1 MIDLSHLTEEEQ
13 SMIMT
18 VLKRDEELK
27 KAEEERIKQLQKTS
41 APVDSR
47 LKYLTGEWFYEA
59 KSLRHRDKIHGSEVI
74 LASMKQRK
82 AGSLDGSLSRPRAV
96 SSKVSDIT
104 PPPKPA
110 RLLEAPTQPRK
121 NSESL
126 SISNAEKERLNSVVQ
141 SPGRPRH
148 NPFNRASLI
157 LEVEKTE
164 KLLSNGN
171 QEAEKASEAE
181 PLSPL
186 KIHMTA
192 DSTSHNSADSATSEG
207 SSLGFRPVPKKRTF
221 LSRHSQSSLTG
232 SDVSVPGQ
240 QGHPAGSKVITPA
253 PQGSLQYGS
262 SCGSNQSSQG
272 ALDVQS
278 QKMYPTPISELQ
290 NNATPVSPSSEQL
303 NTLRVLSHKPLKDL
317 TLVYTNTE
325 LESEKEAHERERT
338 AEEPSD
344 NSLVRPLVRTPSPLT
359 ETESSKVP
367 LKLLIERKPL
377 RLLDLRPATHSDN
390 DRHTDKSY
398 TGRQKSEGSDGLIQR
413 EFVSVGPPQGRE
425 RSDGPFSK
433 PLSIPLSPSSELTA
447 PTHHQPSQHA
457 AFQLIEMQD
466 KEMIRTHSV
475 GTAIRQEDL
484 SLPPSTV
491 DQWKHHELHNS
502 GDKPDK
508 YVNKKPVGHKP
519 ASKSAP
525 RSPQPTGEEGNSIA
539 KVLEWFSRSTDSNN
553 WLETESN
560 QPDMEEDV
568 IGSVKTDT
576 DDRPTFESRSQ
587 QTERK
592 APDVK
597 RKLLHVDPSL
607 DMQSIGEG
615 VSVCLT
621 PEVKDGSR
629 SESSMDQPP
638 DQSPLNTERSYQP
651 KIRMSE
657 AERLRAACRKEFKQ
671 VMLDREEDV
680 IDRQEDVKKV
690 SVPLAKSAGAQV
702 TTQEV
707 KQKEEIQDENQ
718 PPKISHLKSFWEK
731 GNTGPKI
738 LISRSITDKGQKP
751 MEKEKERE
759 LAEKSHRTVTGS
771 ESYGVEG
778 SSRKNLRDGKENE
791 RLNLDT
797 QQSAASVQ
805 PSVSPYK
812 QEVYRPKNSVVISP
826 SIEIR
831 TLPTWD
837 DSYTP
842 GAQSEEDNLTLTE
855 EDLRRSPMT
864 VDRRSSQAEILYLS
878 RLHPQPDTL
887 SQSRLS
893 PERQRFSPST
903 LSPQP
908 ELLLQPTVNPQHV
921 KLSPAIPKPQPEM
934 PSRVMSKSSPNLL
947 PELLFQPTT
956 SPDSEKFDQSR
967 HKVGKESEQFAPKTQ
982 QSNVNV
988 QSSVFTKKQDHTIKD
1003 KGNSAHT
1010 LKQVPPRQ
1018 DSKADNLKQLK
1029 SFWEQEKN
1037 RPIFY
1042 TGKSKEAGD
1051 ASVTQ
1056 TPSLALGRLNKRFTK
1071 SEFDL
1076 RSICN
1081 ESDVDHEGDSNL
1093 SSDRKIQNFTVFTMD
1108 QRLEKSSPGLGANR
1122 SQFKNLCNFWGE
1134 ATLNSSG
1141 PISSDKPKSPKNKEP
1156 MDAQNSTLELKQC
1169 VDPDFYSKS
1178 AYSQSQ
1184 KVSARPPLDESRLKK
1199 TSSPSSPSSPSPPP
1213 SLVRGNKDRE
1223 HQSRSK
1229 LIGAG
1234 SGAMIDTKE
1243 HQSKSRSVGV
1253 GSGAMIDTKA
1263 NFSPQITIESE
1274 QQRAPGVPQ
1283 VTTGSEQ
1290 DFTKEEKALKPQ
1302 STSGKES
1309 RSHKARKDSSGN
1321 SSGSG
1326 RASALRRATSM
1337 FTLYMNE
1344 EQDHTSLLYP
1354 KKTLDISPVQPKRT
1368 QGRRQSADKNT
1379 PPGPRRSSKSSDES
1393 ESLNPRARAF
1403 VPRDYRHYLGFT
1415 EKTSVHTALA
1425 PAAKEQR
1432 EAEGPPGAELDLSG
1446 GLVRSSTLVGSEER
1460 YIRRSS
1466 KITQRPMAL
1475 WSNQGSNDTGRE
1487 SSFSASER
1495 ASSSTSETWS
1505 NSRTSSNRENYDED
1519 QDPVQKALKRAQ
1531 ARQQNLAKSL
1541 EDITASMPPRQE
1553 RRLAPLDDFRRSS
1566 DASTLPSPSSS
1577 LYSDTEHLKKMSK
1590 SVPSFLQN
1598 ESDGRD
1604 TDSASENSYHGG
1616 RRKTGRSMTNLS
1628 SSSGMASVSSLSG
1641 SVMTMYSGDYGGV
1654 EVQGNIQFSINYVQK
1669 LREFHIFV
1677 AQCRDLAAVDPKRG
1691 RSDPYVKSY
1700 LVPDKANLGKRKTSV
1715 KKKTVN
1721 PIFNELLRYRLRL
1734 EYLRTQTLILSIW
1747 HHDTFGRNSFLG
1759 EVDVDLS
1766 KWDFGHTQMNYLAL
1780 KSRPTSSL
1788 QPSDDR
1794 GEMKL
1799 AIRFLPQVS
1808 HSPGKDPPSNKG
1820 EVHIWVKDCKNLPL
1834 IRGATIDPYVKCFVL
1849 PDTSRKSRQKTRV
1862 LRRTVEPVFNHTM
1875 VYDGFRQDDL
1885 KEACVELTVW
1895 DRDKLAS
1902 NLLGGLRLGPGTG
1915 RSYGAVVN
1923 WMDSNAD
1930 EVALWER
1937 MMISPNE
1944 WVEDVLPLRMLTTAK
1959 TVLK

>member
-41 APVDSR
+41 APVESR

-59 KSLRHRDKIHGSEVI
+59 KSLRHRDKIHGSEII

-96 SSKVSDIT
+96 SGKVSDIT

-110 RLLEAPTQPRK
+110 RLLVAPTRPQE
-121 NSESL
+121 NSESP
-126 SISNAEKERLNSVVQ
+126 SASDAEKERLNSVVR

-164 KLLSNGN
+164 KQLSNGN
-171 QEAEKASEAE
+171 QEAEKASETE

-192 DSTSHNSADSATSEG
+192 DSTSHNSAGSATSEG

-221 LSRHSQSSLTG
+221 LSRRSQSSLTG

-240 QGHPAGSKVITPA
+240 QGHVAGSKVTAPA
-253 PQGSLQYGS
+253 PQGSLQHVS
-262 SCGSNQSSQG
+262 SWGSNQSSQG
-272 ALDVQS
+272 ALDVQLEKS
-278 QKMYPTPISELQ
+278 TPSSICELQ
-290 NNATPVSPSSEQL
+290 NIATPVSPSSQQL
-303 NTLRVLSHKPLKDL
+303 NTLSHLSHKPLKDL
-317 TLVYTNTE
+317 TLVSTNTE
-325 LESEKEAHERERT
+325 LEREKEAHEREKR

-344 NSLVRPLVRTPSPLT
+344 NSVRTPSLLR

-367 LKLLIERKPL
+367 LRPLSEPKPL
-377 RLLDLRPATHSDN
+377 RLLELRPATHSDN
-390 DRHTDKSY
+390 YRHTDKSY
-398 TGRQKSEGSDGLIQR
+398 TGGQKSSDGLIQR
-413 EFVSVGPPQGRE
+413 EFVCMGPPQSRE
-425 RSDGPFSK
+425 RSDGPFSE

-447 PTHHQPSQHA
+447 PTHHQPAQHA

-466 KEMIRTHSV
+466 KEMIRTCNM
-475 GTAIRQEDL
+475 GTAIRQEDD

-491 DQWKHHELHNS
+491 EQWMHHELKNP

-508 YVNKKPVGHKP
+508 HVRKKLLGHKP
-519 ASKSAP
+519 ASKLAP
-525 RSPQPTGEEGNSIA
+525 RSPQSTGEEGDSIS
-539 KVLEWFSRSTDSNN
+539 KVLEWFSRSTDSND
-553 WLETESN
+553 WLETESD

-568 IGSVKTDT
+568 IGPAKTDT

-587 QTERK
+587 QTEGK
-592 APDVK
+592 APEMK

-607 DMQSIGEG
+607 HIQSIGEG

-621 PEVKDGSR
+621 PDVEDGSQ
-629 SESSMDQPP
+629 SESSVNQPP

-651 KIRMSE
+651 KRRMSE
-657 AERLRAACRKEFKQ
+657 AERLRAAYRKEFKQ
-671 VMLDREEDV
+671 VMLDREDNV
-680 IDRQEDVKKV
+680 IYRQEDVKKV
-690 SVPLAKSAGAQV
+690 SGPPAKATGPQV

-707 KQKEEIQDENQ
+707 KEKEEVQDENQ

-738 LISRSITDKGQKP
+738 LISRSITDKGQQQ
-751 MEKEKERE
+751 MEKERE
-759 LAEKSHRTVTGS
+759 PADKSRRTVPGP
-771 ESYGVEG
+771 ESYSVEG
-778 SSRKNLRDGKENE
+778 SSRKNLGDRKEGE
-791 RLNLDT
+791 RLSLDT
-797 QQSAASVQ
+797 QQNSASQDVRSVQ

-812 QEVYRPKNSVVISP
+812 QEVYTPKQSVVIAP
-826 SIEIR
+826 SIEIC
-831 TLPTWD
+831 TLPTLD
-837 DSYTP
+837 VSYTH
-842 GAQSEEDNLTLTE
+842 GAQSEEDDLTLTE

-864 VDRRSSQAEILYLS
+864 VGRRSSEAEIVFLT
-878 RLHPQPDTL
+878 RLHPQPDTV

-893 PERQRFSPST
+893 PEPQRFSPST

-908 ELLLQPTVNPQHV
+908 ELLLQPTVNPQPV
-921 KLSPAIPKPQPEM
+921 KLSPAIPKPQPDM
-934 PSRVMSKSSPNLL
+934 PFSPNPL
-947 PELLFQPTT
+947 PELHFQPVT
-956 SPDSEKFDQSR
+956 SPDSKKFHQSR
-967 HKVGKESEQFAPKTQ
+967 HKVEKGEQFSPKTQ
-982 QSNVNV
+982 QSYVNEEAKEGNEMKGDFV
-988 QSSVFTKKQDHTIKD
+988 QSCVSSKKQDHTITD
-1003 KGNSAHT
+1003 KGNSPHT

-1018 DSKADNLKQLK
+1018 DSKADKIKQLK
-1029 SFWEQEKN
+1029 CFWEQEKN

-1051 ASVTQ
+1051 SSLTQ
-1056 TPSLALGRLNKRFTK
+1056 IPSSAPGKLNKRFTK

-1081 ESDVDHEGDSNL
+1081 ESDSDHKGDSNL
-1093 SSDRKIQNFTVFTMD
+1093 SSDRKRQNFTVFTMN

-1122 SQFKNLCNFWGE
+1122 SQFKNLRNFWGE
-1134 ATLNSSG
+1134 ATSNSRG
-1141 PISSDKPKSPKNKEP
+1141 PISSDEPKSLKKKEP
-1156 MDAQNSTLELKQC
+1156 MDAQNSMLELKQC

-1178 AYSQSQ
+1178 SPGRSQ

-1199 TSSPSSPSSPSPPP
+1199 TSSPSSPSRPPY
-1213 SLVRGNKDRE
+1213 LVRGNKDRE

-1229 LIGAG
+1229 SIGAG
-1234 SGAMIDTKE
+1234 SGAMIDTKV
-1243 HQSKSRSVGV
+1243 HQSKSRSVAV

-1263 NFSPQITIESE
+1263 NFSPQITVESE
-1274 QQRAPGVPQ
+1274 LQRAPGVSRS
-1283 VTTGSEQ
+1283 SEE
-1290 DFTKEEKALKPQ
+1290 DFSKEEKALKPQ
-1302 STSGKES
+1302 STAGKES
-1309 RSHKARKDSSGN
+1309 WSHKARKDSFGN

-1326 RASALRRATSM
+1326 RASSLRRATSM
-1337 FTLYMNE
+1337 FTLDMNE
-1344 EQDHTSLLYP
+1344 EQDQTSLLYP
-1354 KKTLDISPVQPKRT
+1354 KKTLDISPFQAKRT
-1368 QGRRQSADKNT
+1368 QGRRQSADKQALL
-1379 PPGPRRSSKSSDES
+1379 GSRRSSKSSDES
-1393 ESLNPRARAF
+1393 ESLTPRARAF
-1403 VPRDYRHYLGFT
+1403 VPRDYRHYLGIT

-1425 PAAKEQR
+1425 LAGKEQK

-1460 YIRRSS
+1460 YSRRNS
-1466 KITQRPMAL
+1466 KITQRPLAL
-1475 WSNQGSNDTGRE
+1475 WSSQGSTDTGRE

-1505 NSRTSSNRENYDED
+1505 NSRISSNRDNYDED
-1519 QDPVQKALKRAQ
+1519 QDHVQKALKRAQ
-1531 ARQQNLAKSL
+1531 ARPRNLAKSL
-1541 EDITASMPPRQE
+1541 EDITASMPPRQD
-1553 RRLAPLDDFRRSS
+1553 RRLAPLDDIRRSS
-1566 DASTLPSPSSS
+1566 DASTLPSASSS

-1598 ESDGRD
+1598 E
-1604 TDSASENSYHGG
+1604 
-1616 RRKTGRSMTNLS
+1616 
-1628 SSSGMASVSSLSG
+1628 LSG

-1654 EVQGNIQFSINYVQK
+1654 EVQGSIQFSINYVQK

-1677 AQCRDLAAVDPKRG
+1677 AQCQDLAADDPKRG

-1721 PIFNELLRYRLRL
+1721 PIFNELLRYRLRM
-1734 EYLRTQTLILSIW
+1734 EYLRTQTLVLSVW

-1766 KWDFGHTQMNYLAL
+1766 KWDFNHTQMNYLAL
-1780 KSRPTSSL
+1780 KSRPMSSL

-1808 HSPGKDPPSNKG
+1808 HSIGKDPPSNKG

-1875 VYDGFRQDDL
+1875 VYDGFRQEDL
-1885 KEACVELTVW
+1885 KDACVELTVW

-1902 NLLGGLRLGPGTG
+1902 NFLGGLRLGPGTG

-1937 MMISPNE
+1937 MMTSPNE

>member
-41 APVDSR
+41 APVGSR

-59 KSLRHRDKIHGSEVI
+59 KSLRHREKIHGSEVI

-96 SSKVSDIT
+96 SGKVSDIT

-110 RLLEAPTQPRK
+110 RLLEAPTQPTQPQK
-121 NSESL
+121 NSKSL
-126 SISNAEKERLNSVVQ
+126 SVSDAEKERLNSVVQ

-164 KLLSNGN
+164 KQSNGN

-186 KIHMTA
+186 NIHMTA
-192 DSTSHNSADSATSEG
+192 DSTSHNSAGSATSEG
-207 SSLGFRPVPKKRTF
+207 SSLGFRPVPKKITI

-240 QGHPAGSKVITPA
+240 QGHPAGSKVIAPA
-253 PQGSLQYGS
+253 PQGSLQHGS

-290 NNATPVSPSSEQL
+290 NNVTPVSPSSQQL
-303 NTLRVLSHKPLKDL
+303 NTLSHLSHKPLKHL
-317 TLVYTNTE
+317 TLVSANTE
-325 LESEKEAHERERT
+325 FEREKEANERERR
-338 AEEPSD
+338 AEPSD
-344 NSLVRPLVRTPSPLT
+344 NSLVRHLVRTPSPLR
-359 ETESSKVP
+359 ETESTKVP
-367 LKLLIERKPL
+367 LRPLSEPKPL

-398 TGRQKSEGSDGLIQR
+398 TGHQKSESSDGLIQR
-413 EFVSVGPPQGRE
+413 KFVSVGPQGRE

-433 PLSIPLSPSSELTA
+433 PLSMPLSPSSELTA

-466 KEMIRTHSV
+466 KEMIRTRNV
-475 GTAIRQEDL
+475 DTAIRQEDL

-491 DQWKHHELHNS
+491 DHWKHHDLHNS

-508 YVNKKPVGHKP
+508 HVHKKTVGSKP

-525 RSPQPTGEEGNSIA
+525 RSPQPTGEQGDSIS
-539 KVLEWFSRSTDSNN
+539 KVLEWFSRSTDSNA
-553 WLETESN
+553 WLETESD

-592 APDVK
+592 APEVK

-629 SESSMDQPP
+629 SESSMDQPM
-638 DQSPLNTERSYQP
+638 DQSPLNTLRSYQP
-651 KIRMSE
+651 KRHMSE
-657 AERLRAACRKEFKQ
+657 SEGLRAAYRKEFKQ

-680 IDRQEDVKKV
+680 IDRQEDVKEV
-690 SVPLAKSAGAQV
+690 SGPPAKAVGPQV

-707 KQKEEIQDENQ
+707 RQKEEVQDENQ
-718 PPKISHLKSFWEK
+718 PPKITHLKSFWEK
-731 GNTGPKI
+731 GNTGPKV
-738 LISRSITDKGQKP
+738 LISRSIIDKGQKP
-751 MEKEKERE
+751 MEKEKDRA
-759 LAEKSHRTVTGS
+759 LAEKSHRTVSGP

-778 SSRKNLRDGKENE
+778 SSRKNLRDEKGDK

-797 QQSAASVQ
+797 QQSTASRDMRSVQ

-812 QEVYRPKNSVVISP
+812 QEIHRPQNSVVIAP

-831 TLPTWD
+831 TLPTWN

-855 EDLRRSPMT
+855 DDLRRSPMT

-893 PERQRFSPST
+893 PEHQRFSPST

-908 ELLLQPTVNPQHV
+908 ELLIQPTVNPQPV

-934 PSRVMSKSSPNLL
+934 PSRARSTPSPNPL
-947 PELLFQPTT
+947 PELLSQPTT
-956 SPDSEKFDQSR
+956 SPGSEKFR
-967 HKVGKESEQFAPKTQ
+967 HKVGKESEQFSLKTQ

-988 QSSVFTKKQDHTIKD
+988 HSSVSTKKQDHTFKD
-1003 KGNSAHT
+1003 KGNSPHT
-1010 LKQVPPRQ
+1010 LKQVPPQQ
-1018 DSKADNLKQLK
+1018 DSKADNIKQLK

-1056 TPSLALGRLNKRFTK
+1056 IPSSAIGKLNKRFTK

-1081 ESDVDHEGDSNL
+1081 ESDGDHEGDSNL
-1093 SSDRKIQNFTVFTMD
+1093 SSDRKMQNFTVFTMD
-1108 QRLEKSSPGLGANR
+1108 QRLEKSSPSLGANR

-1134 ATLNSSG
+1134 ATSNNRGSV
-1141 PISSDKPKSPKNKEP
+1141 SSDKLKSPKNKEP
-1156 MDAQNSTLELKQC
+1156 MDAQNSTLDLKQC

-1178 AYSQSQ
+1178 APSQSQ
-1184 KVSARPPLDESRLKK
+1184 KVSATLPLDQSRLKK
-1199 TSSPSSPSSPSPPP
+1199 PSSLSSPSSPSPPP
-1213 SLVRGNKDRE
+1213 SLVRGNKDSE
-1223 HQSRSK
+1223 HQPRSK
-1229 LIGAG
+1229 SIGAG

-1263 NFSPQITIESE
+1263 NFSPQITIESK

-1283 VTTGSEQ
+1283 VTRGSEQ
-1290 DFTKEEKALKPQ
+1290 DFTKVEKALKPQ

-1309 RSHKARKDSSGN
+1309 RSHKARKDRFGN
-1321 SSGSG
+1321 SSG

-1337 FTLYMNE
+1337 FTLDMNE
-1344 EQDHTSLLYP
+1344 EQAQTSMLYP
-1354 KKTLDISPVQPKRT
+1354 KRTLDISHVQPKRT
-1368 QGRRQSADKNT
+1368 QGRRQSADKHAH
-1379 PPGPRRSSKSSDES
+1379 PGPRSSSKSSDES
-1393 ESLNPRARAF
+1393 ESLTPRTRVF
-1403 VPRDYRHYLGFT
+1403 VPKDYPHYLEFS

-1432 EAEGPPGAELDLSG
+1432 E
-1446 GLVRSSTLVGSEER
+1446 VEER
-1460 YIRRSS
+1460 YS
-1466 KITQRPMAL
+1466 KITQRPLAL
-1475 WSNQGSNDTGRE
+1475 WSNQGSTDTGRE
-1487 SSFSASER
+1487 TSFSASEI
-1495 ASSSTSETWS
+1495 ASSSVSETWS
-1505 NSRTSSNRENYDED
+1505 NSRTSSNCENDDED

-1531 ARQQNLAKSL
+1531 ARPQNLTKNL

-1553 RRLAPLDDFRRSS
+1553 RRLAPLDVLRRSS
-1566 DASTLPSPSSS
+1566 DASTIPSPSSS
-1577 LYSDTEHLKKMSK
+1577 LHSDPEHLKKMSK

-1598 ESDGRD
+1598 E
-1604 TDSASENSYHGG
+1604 
-1616 RRKTGRSMTNLS
+1616 
-1628 SSSGMASVSSLSG
+1628 LSG

-1669 LREFHIFV
+1669 LKEFHIFV

-1700 LVPDKANLGKRKTSV
+1700 LVPDKANTGKRKTSV

-1721 PIFNELLRYRLRL
+1721 PIFNELLRYRLL
-1734 EYLRTQTLILSIW
+1734 MEYLRTQTLILSVW

-1766 KWDFGHTQMNYLAL
+1766 KWDFDHTQMNYLAL

-1799 AIRFLPQVS
+1799 SIRFLPQVS

-1834 IRGATIDPYVKCFVL
+1834 IRGATIDPYVKCFML

-1875 VYDGFRQDDL
+1875 VLDGFRQEDL

-1937 MMISPNE
+1937 MMTSPNE

>member
-41 APVDSR
+41 APVESR

-59 KSLRHRDKIHGSEVI
+59 KSLRHRDKIHGSEII

-96 SSKVSDIT
+96 SGKVSDIT

-110 RLLEAPTQPRK
+110 RLLVAPTRPQE
-121 NSESL
+121 NSESP
-126 SISNAEKERLNSVVQ
+126 SASDAEKERLNSVVR

-164 KLLSNGN
+164 KQLSNGN
-171 QEAEKASEAE
+171 QEAEKASETE

-192 DSTSHNSADSATSEG
+192 DSTSHNSAGSATSEG

-221 LSRHSQSSLTG
+221 LSRRSQSSLTG

-240 QGHPAGSKVITPA
+240 QGHVAGSKVTAPA
-253 PQGSLQYGS
+253 PQGSLQHVS
-262 SCGSNQSSQG
+262 SWGSNQSSQG
-272 ALDVQS
+272 ALDVQLEKS
-278 QKMYPTPISELQ
+278 TPSSICELQ
-290 NNATPVSPSSEQL
+290 NIATPVSPSSQQL
-303 NTLRVLSHKPLKDL
+303 NTLSHLSHKPLKDL
-317 TLVYTNTE
+317 TLVSTNTE
-325 LESEKEAHERERT
+325 LEREKEAHEREKR

-344 NSLVRPLVRTPSPLT
+344 NSVRTPSLLR

-367 LKLLIERKPL
+367 LRPLSEPKPL
-377 RLLDLRPATHSDN
+377 RLLELRPATHSDN
-390 DRHTDKSY
+390 YRHTDKSY
-398 TGRQKSEGSDGLIQR
+398 TGGQKSSDGLIQR
-413 EFVSVGPPQGRE
+413 EFVCMGPPQSRE
-425 RSDGPFSK
+425 RSDGPFSE

-447 PTHHQPSQHA
+447 PTHHQPAQHA

-466 KEMIRTHSV
+466 KEMIRTCNM
-475 GTAIRQEDL
+475 GTAIRQEDD

-491 DQWKHHELHNS
+491 EQWMHHELKNP

-508 YVNKKPVGHKP
+508 HVRKKLLGHKP
-519 ASKSAP
+519 ASKLAP
-525 RSPQPTGEEGNSIA
+525 RSPQSTGEEGDSIS
-539 KVLEWFSRSTDSNN
+539 KVLEWFSRSTDSND
-553 WLETESN
+553 WLETESD

-568 IGSVKTDT
+568 IGPAKTDT

-587 QTERK
+587 QTEGK
-592 APDVK
+592 APEMK

-607 DMQSIGEG
+607 HIQSIGEG

-621 PEVKDGSR
+621 PDVEDGSQ
-629 SESSMDQPP
+629 SESSVNQPP

-651 KIRMSE
+651 KRRMSE
-657 AERLRAACRKEFKQ
+657 AERLRAAYRKEFKQ
-671 VMLDREEDV
+671 VMLDREDNV
-680 IDRQEDVKKV
+680 IYRQEDVKKV
-690 SVPLAKSAGAQV
+690 SGPPAKATGPQV

-707 KQKEEIQDENQ
+707 KEKEEVQDENQ

-738 LISRSITDKGQKP
+738 LISRSITDKGQQQ
-751 MEKEKERE
+751 MEKERE
-759 LAEKSHRTVTGS
+759 PADKSRRTVPGP
-771 ESYGVEG
+771 ESYSVEG
-778 SSRKNLRDGKENE
+778 SSRKNLGDRKEGE
-791 RLNLDT
+791 RLSLDT
-797 QQSAASVQ
+797 QQNSASQDVRSVQ

-812 QEVYRPKNSVVISP
+812 QEVYTPKQSVVIAP
-826 SIEIR
+826 SIEIC
-831 TLPTWD
+831 TLPTLD
-837 DSYTP
+837 VSYTH
-842 GAQSEEDNLTLTE
+842 GAQSEEDDLTLTE

-864 VDRRSSQAEILYLS
+864 VGRRSSEAEIVFLT
-878 RLHPQPDTL
+878 RLHPQPDTV

-893 PERQRFSPST
+893 PEPQRFSPST

-908 ELLLQPTVNPQHV
+908 ELLLQPTVNPQPV
-921 KLSPAIPKPQPEM
+921 KLSPAIPKPQPDM
-934 PSRVMSKSSPNLL
+934 PFSPNPL
-947 PELLFQPTT
+947 PELHFQPVT
-956 SPDSEKFDQSR
+956 SPDSKKFHQSR
-967 HKVGKESEQFAPKTQ
+967 HKVEKGEQFSPKTQ
-982 QSNVNV
+982 QSYVNEEAKEGNEMKGDFV
-988 QSSVFTKKQDHTIKD
+988 QSCVSSKKQDHTITD
-1003 KGNSAHT
+1003 KGNSPHT

-1018 DSKADNLKQLK
+1018 DSKADKIKQLK
-1029 SFWEQEKN
+1029 CFWEQEKN

-1051 ASVTQ
+1051 SSLTQ
-1056 TPSLALGRLNKRFTK
+1056 IPSSAPGKLNKRFTK

-1081 ESDVDHEGDSNL
+1081 ESDSDHKGDSNL
-1093 SSDRKIQNFTVFTMD
+1093 SSDRKRQNFTVFTMN

-1122 SQFKNLCNFWGE
+1122 SQFKNLRNFWGE
-1134 ATLNSSG
+1134 ATSNSRG
-1141 PISSDKPKSPKNKEP
+1141 PISSDEPKSLKKKEP
-1156 MDAQNSTLELKQC
+1156 MDAQNSMLELKQC

-1178 AYSQSQ
+1178 SPGRSQ

-1199 TSSPSSPSSPSPPP
+1199 TSSPSSPSRPPY
-1213 SLVRGNKDRE
+1213 LVRGNKDRE

-1229 LIGAG
+1229 SIGAG
-1234 SGAMIDTKE
+1234 SGAMIDTKV
-1243 HQSKSRSVGV
+1243 HQSKSRSVAV

-1263 NFSPQITIESE
+1263 NFSPQITVESE
-1274 QQRAPGVPQ
+1274 LQRAPGVSRS
-1283 VTTGSEQ
+1283 SEE
-1290 DFTKEEKALKPQ
+1290 DFSKEEKALKPQ
-1302 STSGKES
+1302 STAGKES
-1309 RSHKARKDSSGN
+1309 WSHKARKDSFGN

-1326 RASALRRATSM
+1326 RASSLRRATSM
-1337 FTLYMNE
+1337 FTLDMNE
-1344 EQDHTSLLYP
+1344 EQDQTSLLYP
-1354 KKTLDISPVQPKRT
+1354 KKTLDISPFQAKRT
-1368 QGRRQSADKNT
+1368 QGRRQSADKQALL
-1379 PPGPRRSSKSSDES
+1379 GSRRSSKSSDES
-1393 ESLNPRARAF
+1393 ESLTPRARAF
-1403 VPRDYRHYLGFT
+1403 VPRDYRHYLGIT

-1425 PAAKEQR
+1425 LAGKEQK

-1460 YIRRSS
+1460 YSRRNS
-1466 KITQRPMAL
+1466 KITQRPLAL
-1475 WSNQGSNDTGRE
+1475 WSSQGSTDTGRE

-1505 NSRTSSNRENYDED
+1505 NSRISSNRDNYDED
-1519 QDPVQKALKRAQ
+1519 QDHVQKALKRAQ
-1531 ARQQNLAKSL
+1531 ARPRNLAKSL
-1541 EDITASMPPRQE
+1541 EDITASMPPRQD
-1553 RRLAPLDDFRRSS
+1553 RRLAPLDDIRRSS
-1566 DASTLPSPSSS
+1566 DASTLPSASSS

-1604 TDSASENSYHGG
+1604 TDSTSEDSYHGG
-1616 RRKTGRSMTNLS
+1616 RQNTGRSMTKLS

-1654 EVQGNIQFSINYVQK
+1654 EVQGSIQFSINYVQK

-1677 AQCRDLAAVDPKRG
+1677 AQCQDLAADDPKRG

-1721 PIFNELLRYRLRL
+1721 PIFNELLRYRLRM
-1734 EYLRTQTLILSIW
+1734 EYLRTQTLVLSVW

-1766 KWDFGHTQMNYLAL
+1766 KWDFNHTQMNYLAL
-1780 KSRPTSSL
+1780 KSRPMSSL

-1808 HSPGKDPPSNKG
+1808 HSIGKDPPSNKG

-1875 VYDGFRQDDL
+1875 VYDGFRQEDL
-1885 KEACVELTVW
+1885 KDACVELTVW

-1902 NLLGGLRLGPGTG
+1902 NFLGGLRLGPGTG

-1937 MMISPNE
+1937 MMTSPNE

>member
-41 APVDSR
+41 APVESR

-59 KSLRHRDKIHGSEVI
+59 KSLRHRDKIHGSEII

-82 AGSLDGSLSRPRAV
+82 AGSLDGFLSRPRAV

-110 RLLEAPTQPRK
+110 RLLVAPTRPQE
-121 NSESL
+121 NSESP
-126 SISNAEKERLNSVVQ
+126 SASDAEKERLNSVVR

-164 KLLSNGN
+164 KQLSNGN
-171 QEAEKASEAE
+171 QEAEKASETE

-192 DSTSHNSADSATSEG
+192 DSTSHNSAWSATSEG

-221 LSRHSQSSLTG
+221 LSRRSQSSLTG

-240 QGHPAGSKVITPA
+240 QGHVAGSKVTAPA
-253 PQGSLQYGS
+253 PQGSLQHGS
-262 SCGSNQSSQG
+262 SWGSNQSSQG

-278 QKMYPTPISELQ
+278 EKSTPSSICELQ
-290 NNATPVSPSSEQL
+290 NNATPVSPSSQQL
-303 NTLRVLSHKPLKDL
+303 NTLSHLSHKPLKDL
-317 TLVYTNTE
+317 TLVSTNTE
-325 LESEKEAHERERT
+325 LEREKEAHEREKR

-344 NSLVRPLVRTPSPLT
+344 NSLRTPSLLR

-367 LKLLIERKPL
+367 LRPLSEPKPL
-377 RLLDLRPATHSDN
+377 RLLELRPVTHSDN

-398 TGRQKSEGSDGLIQR
+398 RGGQKSSDGLIQR
-413 EFVSVGPPQGRE
+413 EFVSMSPPQSRE
-425 RSDGPFSK
+425 RSDGPFSE

-447 PTHHQPSQHA
+447 PSHHQPAQHA

-466 KEMIRTHSV
+466 KEMIRTCIV
-475 GTAIRQEDL
+475 GTASRQEDD

-491 DQWKHHELHNS
+491 EQWMHHELKNP

-508 YVNKKPVGHKP
+508 HVRKKRLGHKP
-519 ASKSAP
+519 ASKLAP
-525 RSPQPTGEEGNSIA
+525 RSPQSTGEEGDSIS
-539 KVLEWFSRSTDSNN
+539 KVLEWFSRSTDSND
-553 WLETESN
+553 WLETESD

-568 IGSVKTDT
+568 IGPAKTDT

-587 QTERK
+587 QTEGK
-592 APDVK
+592 ALEMK
-597 RKLLHVDPSL
+597 RKHVDPSL
-607 DMQSIGEG
+607 DIQSIGEG

-621 PEVKDGSR
+621 PDVEDGSQ
-629 SESSMDQPP
+629 SESSVNQPP

-651 KIRMSE
+651 KRRMSE
-657 AERLRAACRKEFKQ
+657 AERLRAAYRKEFKQ
-671 VMLDREEDV
+671 VMLDREDDV
-680 IDRQEDVKKV
+680 IYRQEDVKNV
-690 SVPLAKSAGAQV
+690 SGPPAKATGPQV

-707 KQKEEIQDENQ
+707 KEKEEVQDENQ

-738 LISRSITDKGQKP
+738 LISRSITGKGQQQ
-751 MEKEKERE
+751 MEKERE
-759 LAEKSHRTVTGS
+759 LADKSHRTVPGP
-771 ESYGVEG
+771 ESYSVEG
-778 SSRKNLRDGKENE
+778 SSRKNLGDRKEDE
-791 RLNLDT
+791 RLSLDT
-797 QQSAASVQ
+797 QQNSASQDVRSVQ

-812 QEVYRPKNSVVISP
+812 QEVYTPKQSVVIAP
-826 SIEIR
+826 SIEIC

-837 DSYTP
+837 VSYTH
-842 GAQSEEDNLTLTE
+842 GAQSEEDDLTLTE

-864 VDRRSSQAEILYLS
+864 VGRRSSEAEIVFLT
-878 RLHPQPDTL
+878 RLHPQPDTV
-887 SQSRLS
+887 SQSRHS
-893 PERQRFSPST
+893 PEPQRFSPST

-908 ELLLQPTVNPQHV
+908 ELLLQPTVNPQPV
-921 KLSPAIPKPQPEM
+921 KLSPAIPKPQPGM
-934 PSRVMSKSSPNLL
+934 PFSPNPL
-947 PELLFQPTT
+947 PELLFQPAT
-956 SPDSEKFDQSR
+956 SPDSKKFHQSR
-967 HKVGKESEQFAPKTQ
+967 HKVEKESEPFSLKTQ
-982 QSNVNV
+982 QSYVNEKTKEGNEMKEDFV
-988 QSSVFTKKQDHTIKD
+988 QSCVSSKKQDHTITD
-1003 KGNSAHT
+1003 KGNSPHT

-1018 DSKADNLKQLK
+1018 DSKADKIKQLK
-1029 SFWEQEKN
+1029 CFWEQEKN

-1051 ASVTQ
+1051 SSMTQ
-1056 TPSLALGRLNKRFTK
+1056 IPSSAPGKLNKRFTK

-1081 ESDVDHEGDSNL
+1081 ESDSDHKGDSNL
-1093 SSDRKIQNFTVFTMD
+1093 SSDSKRQNFTVFTMN
-1108 QRLEKSSPGLGANR
+1108 QRLENSSPGLGANR
-1122 SQFKNLCNFWGE
+1122 SQFKNLRNFWGE
-1134 ATLNSSG
+1134 ATSNSRG
-1141 PISSDKPKSPKNKEP
+1141 PISSDKPKSLKKKEP
-1156 MDAQNSTLELKQC
+1156 MDAQNSMLELKQC

-1178 AYSQSQ
+1178 SPGRSQ

-1199 TSSPSSPSSPSPPP
+1199 TSSPSSPSSPSRPPY
-1213 SLVRGNKDRE
+1213 LVRGNKDRE

-1229 LIGAG
+1229 SIGAG
-1234 SGAMIDTKE
+1234 SGAMIDTKV
-1243 HQSKSRSVGV
+1243 HQSKSRSVAV

-1263 NFSPQITIESE
+1263 NFSPQITVESE
-1274 QQRAPGVPQ
+1274 LQRAPGVSRS
-1283 VTTGSEQ
+1283 SEE
-1290 DFTKEEKALKPQ
+1290 DFSREEKALKPQ
-1302 STSGKES
+1302 STAGKES
-1309 RSHKARKDSSGN
+1309 WSHKARKDSFGN

-1326 RASALRRATSM
+1326 RASSLRRATSM
-1337 FTLYMNE
+1337 FTLDMNE
-1344 EQDHTSLLYP
+1344 EQDQTSLLYP
-1354 KKTLDISPVQPKRT
+1354 KKTLDISPFQAKRT
-1368 QGRRQSADKNT
+1368 QGRRQSADKQALL
-1379 PPGPRRSSKSSDES
+1379 GSRRSSKSSDES
-1393 ESLNPRARAF
+1393 ESLTPRARAF
-1403 VPRDYRHYLGFT
+1403 VPRDYRHYLGIT

-1425 PAAKEQR
+1425 LAVKEQK
-1432 EAEGPPGAELDLSG
+1432 EAEGPSGAELDLSG

-1460 YIRRSS
+1460 YSRRNS
-1466 KITQRPMAL
+1466 KITQRPLAL
-1475 WSNQGSNDTGRE
+1475 WSSQGSTDTGRE
-1487 SSFSASER
+1487 SSFSASEK

-1505 NSRTSSNRENYDED
+1505 NSRISSNRDNYDED
-1519 QDPVQKALKRAQ
+1519 QDHVQKALKRAQ
-1531 ARQQNLAKSL
+1531 ARPRNLAKSL
-1541 EDITASMPPRQE
+1541 EDITASMPPRQD
-1553 RRLAPLDDFRRSS
+1553 RRLAPLDDIRRSS
-1566 DASTLPSPSSS
+1566 DASTLPSASSS

-1598 ESDGRD
+1598 E
-1604 TDSASENSYHGG
+1604 
-1616 RRKTGRSMTNLS
+1616 
-1628 SSSGMASVSSLSG
+1628 LSG

-1654 EVQGNIQFSINYVQK
+1654 EVQGSIQFSINYVQK

-1677 AQCRDLAAVDPKRG
+1677 AQCQDLAAVDPKRG

-1721 PIFNELLRYRLRL
+1721 PIFNELLRYRLRM
-1734 EYLRTQTLILSIW
+1734 EYLRTQTLILSVW

-1766 KWDFGHTQMNYLAL
+1766 KWDFNHTQMNYLAL

-1808 HSPGKDPPSNKG
+1808 HSLGKDPPSNKG

-1875 VYDGFRQDDL
+1875 VYDGFRQEDL

-1902 NLLGGLRLGPGTG
+1902 NFLGGLRLGPGTG

-1937 MMISPNE
+1937 MMTSPNE

>member
-59 KSLRHRDKIHGSEVI
+59 KSLRHREKIHGSEVI
-74 LASMKQRK
+74 LASMKRRK
-82 AGSLDGSLSRPRAV
+82 AGSLDGFLSGPRAV
-96 SSKVSDIT
+96 SGKVSDIT

-110 RLLEAPTQPRK
+110 RLLELPTQPTQPQK
-121 NSESL
+121 NSKSL
-126 SISNAEKERLNSVVQ
+126 NVSDAEKERLNSVVQ

-164 KLLSNGN
+164 KQSNGN
-171 QEAEKASEAE
+171 QETEKASEAE

-186 KIHMTA
+186 IILMTA
-192 DSTSHNSADSATSEG
+192 DSTSHNSAGSATSEG
-207 SSLGFRPVPKKRTF
+207 SSLGFRPVPKKITI

-232 SDVSVPGQ
+232 SDVSIPGL

-253 PQGSLQYGS
+253 SQGSLQHGS

-290 NNATPVSPSSEQL
+290 NNATPVSPSSQQL
-303 NTLRVLSHKPLKDL
+303 NTLSHHSHKPLKPL
-317 TLVYTNTE
+317 TLVSANTDFE
-325 LESEKEAHERERT
+325 RAKEAHERERR
-338 AEEPSD
+338 AEPSD
-344 NSLVRPLVRTPSPLT
+344 NSLVRHLVRTPSHLR

-367 LKLLIERKPL
+367 LRPLSEPKPL
-377 RLLDLRPATHSDN
+377 RLLNLRPATHSDN
-390 DRHTDKSY
+390 DRHTDTSY
-398 TGRQKSEGSDGLIQR
+398 TGHQKSEGSDGLIQR
-413 EFVSVGPPQGRE
+413 EFVSEGPPQGRE

-433 PLSIPLSPSSELTA
+433 PLSIPLSPGSELTA

-466 KEMIRTHSV
+466 KEVIRTRNV
-475 GTAIRQEDL
+475 DTAIRQEDP
-484 SLPPSTV
+484 SLPPTTV
-491 DQWKHHELHNS
+491 DQWKHHDLHNS

-508 YVNKKPVGHKP
+508 HVHKKTVNPKP

-525 RSPQPTGEEGNSIA
+525 RSPQPTAEQGDSIS
-539 KVLEWFSRSTDSNN
+539 KVLEWFSRSTDSYD
-553 WLETESN
+553 WLKTESD

-568 IGSVKTDT
+568 INSVKTDT

-592 APDVK
+592 APEVK

-607 DMQSIGEG
+607 DMQSIGGG

-621 PEVKDGSR
+621 PEVKDGSQ
-629 SESSMDQPP
+629 SESSMDQPT
-638 DQSPLNTERSYQP
+638 DQSPLNTLRSYQL
-651 KIRMSE
+651 KSE
-657 AERLRAACRKEFKQ
+657 GLRAAYWKEFKQ

-680 IDRQEDVKKV
+680 IDRQENVKKV
-690 SVPLAKSAGAQV
+690 SGPPAKAVGPQV
-702 TTQEV
+702 ATQEV
-707 KQKEEIQDENQ
+707 KQKEVQDENQ
-718 PPKISHLKSFWEK
+718 PPKITHLKSFWEK

-738 LISRSITDKGQKP
+738 LISRSIIDKRQKP
-751 MEKEKERE
+751 MEKEKERA
-759 LAEKSHRTVTGS
+759 LAEKSHRTVS
-771 ESYGVEG
+771 VPESNGVEG
-778 SSRKNLRDGKENE
+778 SLRKNLRDEKGDEQ
-791 RLNLDT
+791 LNLDT
-797 QQSAASVQ
+797 QQSTASRDMRSVQ

-812 QEVYRPKNSVVISP
+812 QEVYRPQNSVVIAP
-826 SIEIR
+826 SIEIC
-831 TLPTWD
+831 TLPSWD
-837 DSYTP
+837 DSYTH

-893 PERQRFSPST
+893 PEHKRFSPST

-908 ELLLQPTVNPQHV
+908 ELLIQPTVNPQPV

-934 PSRVMSKSSPNLL
+934 PSRARSKPSPSPL
-947 PELLFQPTT
+947 PELLSQPTN
-956 SPDSEKFDQSR
+956 SLDSEKFR
-967 HKVGKESEQFAPKTQ
+967 HKVGKESEQFSPKTQ

-988 QSSVFTKKQDHTIKD
+988 QSSVSTKKQDHTIKD
-1003 KGNSAHT
+1003 KGNSPHT
-1010 LKQVPPRQ
+1010 LKQVPPQQ
-1018 DSKADNLKQLK
+1018 DSKAYRIKQVK

-1056 TPSLALGRLNKRFTK
+1056 IPSSAIEKLNKRYTK

-1081 ESDVDHEGDSNL
+1081 ESDGDHEGDSNL

-1108 QRLEKSSPGLGANR
+1108 QRLEKSSPSLGANR

-1134 ATLNSSG
+1134 ATSNNRG
-1141 PISSDKPKSPKNKEP
+1141 PISSDELKSPKNKEP
-1156 MDAQNSTLELKQC
+1156 MDAQNSILELKQC

-1178 AYSQSQ
+1178 APSQPQ
-1184 KVSARPPLDESRLKK
+1184 KVSATLPLDENQLKK
-1199 TSSPSSPSSPSPPP
+1199 TSSPSSPSSPSSLP

-1229 LIGAG
+1229 SIELG

-1243 HQSKSRSVGV
+1243 HQSKSRSVEV
-1253 GSGAMIDTKA
+1253 GSGAMIDTKP
-1263 NFSPQITIESE
+1263 NFPPQITIESA

-1283 VTTGSEQ
+1283 VTRGSER
-1290 DFTKEEKALKPQ
+1290 DFTKDKKAPKPQ

-1309 RSHKARKDSSGN
+1309 RSHKARKDSFGN

-1326 RASALRRATSM
+1326 RASSLQRATSM
-1337 FTLYMNE
+1337 YTLDMNE
-1344 EQDHTSLLYP
+1344 EQAQTSMLYP
-1354 KKTLDISPVQPKRT
+1354 EKTLDISHVQPKRT
-1368 QGRRQSADKNT
+1368 QGKHA
-1379 PPGPRRSSKSSDES
+1379 PPGPRRSSKSLDES
-1393 ESLNPRARAF
+1393 ESLTPRTLVF
-1403 VPRDYRHYLGFT
+1403 VPKDYPYYLEFS
-1415 EKTSVHTALA
+1415 ETSVHTALA
-1425 PAAKEQR
+1425 PAA
-1432 EAEGPPGAELDLSG
+1432 GPPAAELDLSG
-1446 GLVRSSTLVGSEER
+1446 GLVRSSTLVDSEER
-1460 YIRRSS
+1460 YSRRSS
-1466 KITQRPMAL
+1466 KITQRPLAL
-1475 WSNQGSNDTGRE
+1475 WSNQGSTDTGRE
-1487 SSFSASER
+1487 SSLSASEI
-1495 ASSSTSETWS
+1495 ASSSASETWS
-1505 NSRTSSNRENYDED
+1505 NSRTSSNRENNDED
-1519 QDPVQKALKRAQ
+1519 QDPIQKALKRAQ
-1531 ARQQNLAKSL
+1531 ARSQNLAKSL

-1553 RRLAPLDDFRRSS
+1553 RRLAPLDVLRRSS
-1566 DASTLPSPSSS
+1566 DASTIPSPSSS
-1577 LYSDTEHLKKMSK
+1577 LYSDPEHLKKMSK

-1598 ESDGRD
+1598 ESDCRE
-1604 TDSASENSYHGG
+1604 TDSASEDSYHGG
-1616 RRKTGRSMTNLS
+1616 RQKTGRSMTNLS

-1700 LVPDKANLGKRKTSV
+1700 LVPDKANIGKRKTSV
-1715 KKKTVN
+1715 KKKTLN
-1721 PIFNELLRYRLRL
+1721 PIFNELLRYRLRM
-1734 EYLRTQTLILSIW
+1734 EHLRTQTLILSVW
-1747 HHDTFGRNSFLG
+1747 HHDTFSRNSFLG

-1766 KWDFGHTQMNYLAL
+1766 KWDFDHTQMNYLAL

-1788 QPSDDR
+1788 QPSDYR

-1820 EVHIWVKDCKNLPL
+1820 EVHIWMKDCKNLPL
-1834 IRGATIDPYVKCFVL
+1834 IRGVTINPYVKCFVL

-1875 VYDGFRQDDL
+1875 VYDGFRQEDL

-1902 NLLGGLRLGPGTG
+1902 NLLGGIRLGPGTG
-1915 RSYGAVVN
+1915 RSYGALVN

-1937 MMISPNE
+1937 MMTSPNE

>member
-27 KAEEERIKQLQKTS
+27 KAEEERI
-41 APVDSR
+41 
-47 LKYLTGEWFYEA
+47 
-59 KSLRHRDKIHGSEVI
+59 
-74 LASMKQRK
+74 
-82 AGSLDGSLSRPRAV
+82 
-96 SSKVSDIT
+96 
-104 PPPKPA
+104 
-110 RLLEAPTQPRK
+110 
-121 NSESL
+121 NESL
-126 SISNAEKERLNSVVQ
+126 SASDAEKERLNSVVR

-164 KLLSNGN
+164 KQLSNGN
-171 QEAEKASEAE
+171 QEAEKASETE
-181 PLSPL
+181 PVSPL

-192 DSTSHNSADSATSEG
+192 DSTSHNSAGSATSEG

-221 LSRHSQSSLTG
+221 LSRRSQSSLTG
-232 SDVSVPGQ
+232 SDVSAPGQ
-240 QGHPAGSKVITPA
+240 QGHVAGSKVTAPA
-253 PQGSLQYGS
+253 PQGSLQHGS
-262 SCGSNQSSQG
+262 SWGSNQSSQG

-278 QKMYPTPISELQ
+278 QKITPSPICELQ
-290 NNATPVSPSSEQL
+290 NNATPVSPSSQQL
-303 NTLRVLSHKPLKDL
+303 NTLSHLSHKPLKDL
-317 TLVYTNTE
+317 TLVSTNTE
-325 LESEKEAHERERT
+325 LEREKEALEREKR

-344 NSLVRPLVRTPSPLT
+344 NSVRTPSLLR

-367 LKLLIERKPL
+367 LRPLSEPKPL

-398 TGRQKSEGSDGLIQR
+398 TGGQKSHDGLIQR

-425 RSDGPFSK
+425 RSDGPFSE

-466 KEMIRTHSV
+466 KEMIRTCNV
-475 GTAIRQEDL
+475 GTAIRQEDR

-491 DQWKHHELHNS
+491 DQWMHHELHNP

-508 YVNKKPVGHKP
+508 HVRKKQVGHKP
-519 ASKSAP
+519 AYKSAP
-525 RSPQPTGEEGNSIA
+525 RSPQSTGEEGDSIS
-539 KVLEWFSRSTDSNN
+539 KVLEWFSRSTDSND
-553 WLETESN
+553 WLETESD

-568 IGSVKTDT
+568 IGSAKTDT

-587 QTERK
+587 QTEGK
-592 APDVK
+592 APEMK

-607 DMQSIGEG
+607 DIQSIGEG

-621 PEVKDGSR
+621 PDVEDGSQ
-629 SESSMDQPP
+629 SESSVNQPL

-651 KIRMSE
+651 KRRMSE
-657 AERLRAACRKEFKQ
+657 AERLRAAYRKEFKQ

-680 IDRQEDVKKV
+680 IYRQEDVKKV
-690 SVPLAKSAGAQV
+690 SGPPAKAAGPQV

-707 KQKEEIQDENQ
+707 KEKKEVQDENQ

-738 LISRSITDKGQKP
+738 LISRSITDKGQKQ
-751 MEKEKERE
+751 MEKERE
-759 LAEKSHRTVTGS
+759 LAEKSHRTVPGP
-771 ESYGVEG
+771 ESYSVEG
-778 SSRKNLRDGKENE
+778 SSRTNLGDGKEDE
-791 RLNLDT
+791 RLSLDT
-797 QQSAASVQ
+797 QQNSTSQDVRSVQ

-812 QEVYRPKNSVVISP
+812 QEVYRPKQSVVIAP
-826 SIEIR
+826 SIEIC
-831 TLPTWD
+831 TLPTRD
-837 DSYTP
+837 VSDTP
-842 GAQSEEDNLTLTE
+842 AAQSEKDDLTLTE

-864 VDRRSSQAEILYLS
+864 VDRRSSEAEIVFLT
-878 RLHPQPDTL
+878 RLHPQPDTV

-893 PERQRFSPST
+893 PEPQRFSPST

-908 ELLLQPTVNPQHV
+908 ELLLQPTVNPQPV

-934 PSRVMSKSSPNLL
+934 PFSPNPLH
-947 PELLFQPTT
+947 ELLFQPAT
-956 SPDSEKFDQSR
+956 SPDSKKFHQSR
-967 HKVGKESEQFAPKTQ
+967 HKVEKESEQFSPKTQ
-982 QSNVNV
+982 QSYVNEETKEGKELKRDFV
-988 QSSVFTKKQDHTIKD
+988 HSSVSSKKQDHNITD
-1003 KGNSAHT
+1003 KGNSPHT

-1018 DSKADNLKQLK
+1018 DSKADKIKQLK
-1029 SFWEQEKN
+1029 CFWEQEKN

-1051 ASVTQ
+1051 SSMTQ
-1056 TPSLALGRLNKRFTK
+1056 TPSSAPGKLNKRFTK

-1081 ESDVDHEGDSNL
+1081 ESDSDHKGDSNL
-1093 SSDRKIQNFTVFTMD
+1093 SSDRKRQNFTVFTMN

-1122 SQFKNLCNFWGE
+1122 SQFKNLRNFWGE
-1134 ATLNSSG
+1134 ATSNSRG
-1141 PISSDKPKSPKNKEP
+1141 PISSDEPKSLKKKEP
-1156 MDAQNSTLELKQC
+1156 MDAQNSMLELKQC

-1178 AYSQSQ
+1178 SPSQSQ

-1199 TSSPSSPSSPSPPP
+1199 TSSPSSPSSPSRPP

-1223 HQSRSK
+1223 HQSRPKS
-1229 LIGAG
+1229 IGAG
-1234 SGAMIDTKE
+1234 SGAMIDTKA

-1253 GSGAMIDTKA
+1253 GSAAMIDTKA
-1263 NFSPQITIESE
+1263 NFSPQITVESE
-1274 QQRAPGVPQ
+1274 LQRAPGAQ
-1283 VTTGSEQ
+1283 NRGSEQ

-1302 STSGKES
+1302 STSGNES
-1309 RSHKARKDSSGN
+1309 WSHKARKDSFGN

-1326 RASALRRATSM
+1326 RASSLRRATSM
-1337 FTLYMNE
+1337 FTLDMNE
-1344 EQDHTSLLYP
+1344 EQDQTSLLYP
-1354 KKTLDISPVQPKRT
+1354 KKTLDISAFQAKRT
-1368 QGRRQSADKNT
+1368 QGRRQSADKQALL
-1379 PPGPRRSSKSSDES
+1379 GPRRSSKSSDES
-1393 ESLNPRARAF
+1393 ESLTPRARAF
-1403 VPRDYRHYLGFT
+1403 VPRDYRHYLGIT

-1425 PAAKEQR
+1425 LAVKEQK
-1432 EAEGPPGAELDLSG
+1432 EGEGPPGAELDLSG
-1446 GLVRSSTLVGSEER
+1446 GLVRSSTLVDSEER
-1460 YIRRSS
+1460 YSRRNS
-1466 KITQRPMAL
+1466 KITQRPLAL
-1475 WSNQGSNDTGRE
+1475 WSNQGSTDTGRE
-1487 SSFSASER
+1487 SSFCASER

-1505 NSRTSSNRENYDED
+1505 NARISSNRDNYDED
-1519 QDPVQKALKRAQ
+1519 QDHVQKALKRAQ
-1531 ARQQNLAKSL
+1531 ARPRNLAKSL
-1541 EDITASMPPRQE
+1541 EDITASMPPRQD
-1553 RRLAPLDDFRRSS
+1553 RRLAPLDDIRRSS
-1566 DASTLPSPSSS
+1566 DASTLPSSS

-1604 TDSASENSYHGG
+1604 TDSASEDSYHGG
-1616 RRKTGRSMTNLS
+1616 RQNTGRSMTKLS

-1654 EVQGNIQFSINYVQK
+1654 EVQGNIQFSINYIQK

-1677 AQCRDLAAVDPKRG
+1677 AQCQDLAAVDPKRG

-1721 PIFNELLRYRLRL
+1721 PIFNELLRYRLRM
-1734 EYLRTQTLILSIW
+1734 EYLRTQTLILSVW

-1766 KWDFGHTQMNYLAL
+1766 KWEFNHTQMNYLAL

-1788 QPSDDR
+1788 QPSDER

-1808 HSPGKDPPSNKG
+1808 HSLGKDPPSNKG

-1834 IRGATIDPYVKCFVL
+1834 IRGATVDPYVKCFVL

-1875 VYDGFRQDDL
+1875 VYDGFRQEDL

-1902 NLLGGLRLGPGTG
+1902 NFLGGLRLGPGTG

-1937 MMISPNE
+1937 MMTSPNE

>member
-59 KSLRHRDKIHGSEVI
+59 KSLRHREKIHGSEVI

-82 AGSLDGSLSRPRAV
+82 AGSLDGFLSRPRAV
-96 SSKVSDIT
+96 SGKVSDIT

-110 RLLEAPTQPRK
+110 RLLEAPTQPTQPQK
-121 NSESL
+121 NSKSL
-126 SISNAEKERLNSVVQ
+126 NVSDAEKERLNSVVQ

-164 KLLSNGN
+164 KQSNGN
-171 QEAEKASEAE
+171 QETEKASEAE

-192 DSTSHNSADSATSEG
+192 DSTSHNSAGSATSEG
-207 SSLGFRPVPKKRTF
+207 SSLGFRPVPKKITI

-232 SDVSVPGQ
+232 SDVSIPGL
-240 QGHPAGSKVITPA
+240 QGHPAGSKVIAPA
-253 PQGSLQYGS
+253 SQGSLQHGS

-290 NNATPVSPSSEQL
+290 NNATPVSPSSQQL
-303 NTLRVLSHKPLKDL
+303 NTLSHHSHQPLKHL
-317 TLVYTNTE
+317 TLVSTNTE
-325 LESEKEAHERERT
+325 FERAKEAHERERR
-338 AEEPSD
+338 AEPSN
-344 NSLVRPLVRTPSPLT
+344 NSLVRHLVRTPSPLR

-367 LKLLIERKPL
+367 LRPMSEPKPL
-377 RLLDLRPATHSDN
+377 RLLNLRPATHSDN

-398 TGRQKSEGSDGLIQR
+398 TGHQKSEGSNGLIQR

-466 KEMIRTHSV
+466 KEMIRTRNV
-475 GTAIRQEDL
+475 DTAIRQEDL
-484 SLPPSTV
+484 SLPPSAV
-491 DQWKHHELHNS
+491 DQWKHHDLHNS

-508 YVNKKPVGHKP
+508 HVHKKP

-525 RSPQPTGEEGNSIA
+525 RSPQPTAEQGDSIS
-539 KVLEWFSRSTDSNN
+539 KVLEWFSRSTDSND
-553 WLETESN
+553 WLETESD
-560 QPDMEEDV
+560 QPDMEEYM
-568 IGSVKTDT
+568 ICSVKTDT

-592 APDVK
+592 APEVK

-607 DMQSIGEG
+607 DMQSIGGG

-621 PEVKDGSR
+621 PEVKDGSQ
-629 SESSMDQPP
+629 SESSMDQPT
-638 DQSPLNTERSYQP
+638 DQSPLNTLRSYQP
-651 KIRMSE
+651 KRHMSE
-657 AERLRAACRKEFKQ
+657 SAYWKEFKQ

-680 IDRQEDVKKV
+680 TDRQEDVKKA
-690 SVPLAKSAGAQV
+690 SGPPAKAVGLQV
-702 TTQEV
+702 ATQEV
-707 KQKEEIQDENQ
+707 KQKEVQDENQ
-718 PPKISHLKSFWEK
+718 PPKITHLKSFWEK

-738 LISRSITDKGQKP
+738 LISRSIIDKRQKP
-751 MEKEKERE
+751 MEKEKERA
-759 LAEKSHRTVTGS
+759 LAEKSHRTVS
-771 ESYGVEG
+771 VPESYGMEG
-778 SSRKNLRDGKENE
+778 SSRKNLRDEKGDE

-797 QQSAASVQ
+797 QQSTASRDMISVQ

-812 QEVYRPKNSVVISP
+812 QEVYRPQNSVVIAP
-826 SIEIR
+826 SIEIC

-893 PERQRFSPST
+893 PEHQRFSPST
-903 LSPQP
+903 LSLQP
-908 ELLLQPTVNPQHV
+908 ELLIQPTVNPQPV
-921 KLSPAIPKPQPEM
+921 KFSPAIPKPQPEM
-934 PSRVMSKSSPNLL
+934 PSRARSKPCPNPL
-947 PELLFQPTT
+947 PELLSQPTN
-956 SPDSEKFDQSR
+956 SPDSEKFR
-967 HKVGKESEQFAPKTQ
+967 HKVGKESEQFPPKTQ

-988 QSSVFTKKQDHTIKD
+988 QSSVSTKKQDHTIKD
-1003 KGNSAHT
+1003 KGNSPHT
-1010 LKQVPPRQ
+1010 LKQVPPQQ
-1018 DSKADNLKQLK
+1018 DSKADNIKQLK

-1051 ASVTQ
+1051 SSVTQ
-1056 TPSLALGRLNKRFTK
+1056 IPSSAIGKLNKRYTK

-1081 ESDVDHEGDSNL
+1081 ESDGDHEGDSNL

-1108 QRLEKSSPGLGANR
+1108 QRLEKSSPSLGANR

-1134 ATLNSSG
+1134 ATSNNRG
-1141 PISSDKPKSPKNKEP
+1141 PISSEELKSPKNKEP
-1156 MDAQNSTLELKQC
+1156 MDAQNSMLELKQC

-1178 AYSQSQ
+1178 APSQSQ
-1184 KVSARPPLDESRLKK
+1184 KVSATLPLDESWLKK
-1199 TSSPSSPSSPSPPP
+1199 ASSPSSPSS
-1213 SLVRGNKDRE
+1213 VRGNKDRE
-1223 HQSRSK
+1223 HQS
-1229 LIGAG
+1229 
-1234 SGAMIDTKE
+1234 M
-1243 HQSKSRSVGV
+1243 SKSIGV
-1253 GSGAMIDTKA
+1253 GSGAMIDTKP

-1283 VTTGSEQ
+1283 VTRGSEQ
-1290 DFTKEEKALKPQ
+1290 DFTKDKKALKPQ

-1309 RSHKARKDSSGN
+1309 RSHKARKDSFGN

-1326 RASALRRATSM
+1326 RASSLQRATSM
-1337 FTLYMNE
+1337 FTLDMNE
-1344 EQDHTSLLYP
+1344 EQVQTSMLYP
-1354 KKTLDISPVQPKRT
+1354 KRTRDISHVQPKRT
-1368 QGRRQSADKNT
+1368 QGRRQSGDKHA
-1379 PPGPRRSSKSSDES
+1379 PPGPRRSSKSLDES
-1393 ESLNPRARAF
+1393 EALTPRTRVF
-1403 VPRDYRHYLGFT
+1403 VPKDYPHYLEFS

-1425 PAAKEQR
+1425 PAA
-1432 EAEGPPGAELDLSG
+1432 GPPGAELDLSG
-1446 GLVRSSTLVGSEER
+1446 GLVRSSTLVDSEER
-1460 YIRRSS
+1460 YSRRSS
-1466 KITQRPMAL
+1466 KITQRPLAL
-1475 WSNQGSNDTGRE
+1475 WSNQGSTDTGRD
-1487 SSFSASER
+1487 SSFSASEI
-1495 ASSSTSETWS
+1495 ASSSASETWS
-1505 NSRTSSNRENYDED
+1505 NSRTSSNRENDDED

-1531 ARQQNLAKSL
+1531 ARPQNLAKSL

-1553 RRLAPLDDFRRSS
+1553 RRLAPLDVLRRSS
-1566 DASTLPSPSSS
+1566 DASTIPSPSSS
-1577 LYSDTEHLKKMSK
+1577 LYSDPEHLKKMSK

-1598 ESDGRD
+1598 ESDCRE
-1604 TDSASENSYHGG
+1604 TDSASEDSYHGG
-1616 RRKTGRSMTNLS
+1616 RQKTGRSMTNFS

-1641 SVMTMYSGDYGGV
+1641 SVMTMHSGDYGGV

-1700 LVPDKANLGKRKTSV
+1700 LVPDKAKIGKRKTSV
-1715 KKKTVN
+1715 KKKTLN
-1721 PIFNELLRYRLRL
+1721 PIFNELLRYRLRMEHL
-1734 EYLRTQTLILSIW
+1734 QTQTLILSVW

-1766 KWDFGHTQMNYLAL
+1766 KWDFDHTQMNYLAL

-1834 IRGATIDPYVKCFVL
+1834 IRGATINPYVKCFVL

-1862 LRRTVEPVFNHTM
+1862 LRSTVEPVFNHTM
-1875 VYDGFRQDDL
+1875 VYDGFRQEDL
-1885 KEACVELTVW
+1885 KEACVEMTVW

-1915 RSYGAVVN
+1915 RSYEALVN

-1937 MMISPNE
+1937 MMTSPNE

>member
-13 SMIMT
+13 AMIMT

-41 APVDSR
+41 ATVDSR

-59 KSLRHRDKIHGSEVI
+59 KSLRHREKIHGSEVI

-82 AGSLDGSLSRPRAV
+82 AGSLDGFLSRPGAV
-96 SSKVSDIT
+96 SGKVSDIT

-110 RLLEAPTQPRK
+110 RLLEAPTQPTQPQK
-121 NSESL
+121 NSKSL
-126 SISNAEKERLNSVVQ
+126 NVSDAEKERLNSVVR

-164 KLLSNGN
+164 KQSNGN
-171 QEAEKASEAE
+171 QETEKASEAE

-192 DSTSHNSADSATSEG
+192 DSTSHNSAGSATSEG
-207 SSLGFRPVPKKRTF
+207 SSLGFRPVPKKRTI

-232 SDVSVPGQ
+232 SDVSIPGL
-240 QGHPAGSKVITPA
+240 QGHPAGSKVIVPA
-253 PQGSLQYGS
+253 SQGSLQHGS

-290 NNATPVSPSSEQL
+290 NNATPVSPSSQQL
-303 NTLRVLSHKPLKDL
+303 NTLSHHSHKPLKHL
-317 TLVYTNTE
+317 TLVSTNTE
-325 LESEKEAHERERT
+325 FERAKEAHEKERR
-338 AEEPSD
+338 AEPSD
-344 NSLVRPLVRTPSPLT
+344 NSLVRHLVRTPSPLR

-367 LKLLIERKPL
+367 LRPLSEPKPL
-377 RLLDLRPATHSDN
+377 RLLNLRPTTHSDN

-398 TGRQKSEGSDGLIQR
+398 TGHQKSEGSDGLIQR

-466 KEMIRTHSV
+466 KEMIRTRNMD
-475 GTAIRQEDL
+475 TAIRQEDL
-484 SLPPSTV
+484 SLPSSTV
-491 DQWKHHELHNS
+491 DQWKHHDLHNS

-508 YVNKKPVGHKP
+508 HVHKKTGNHKP

-525 RSPQPTGEEGNSIA
+525 RSPKPTAEQDDSIS
-539 KVLEWFSRSTDSNN
+539 KVLEWFSRSTDSND
-553 WLETESN
+553 WLETESD

-568 IGSVKTDT
+568 ICSVKTDT
-576 DDRPTFESRSQ
+576 DDRSTFESRSQ

-592 APDVK
+592 APEVK

-607 DMQSIGEG
+607 DMQSIGGG

-621 PEVKDGSR
+621 PEVKDQS
-629 SESSMDQPP
+629 SESSMDQPT
-638 DQSPLNTERSYQP
+638 DQSPLNTLRSYQP
-651 KIRMSE
+651 KRHMSE
-657 AERLRAACRKEFKQ
+657 SEGLRAAHWKEFKE

-690 SVPLAKSAGAQV
+690 SGPPAKAVGPQV
-702 TTQEV
+702 ATQEV
-707 KQKEEIQDENQ
+707 KQKEVQDENQ

-738 LISRSITDKGQKP
+738 LISRSIIDKRQKP
-751 MEKEKERE
+751 MEKERA
-759 LAEKSHRTVTGS
+759 LAEKSLSTVSGP

-778 SSRKNLRDGKENE
+778 SSRKNLRDEKGDV

-797 QQSAASVQ
+797 QQSTASRDMRSGQ

-812 QEVYRPKNSVVISP
+812 QEVYRPQNSVVIAP

-842 GAQSEEDNLTLTE
+842 GAQSEKDNLTLTE

-864 VDRRSSQAEILYLS
+864 VDRRSSHAEILYLS
-878 RLHPQPDTL
+878 RHHPQPDML

-893 PERQRFSPST
+893 TEHQIFSPLT

-908 ELLLQPTVNPQHV
+908 ELLIQPTVNPQPV
-921 KLSPAIPKPQPEM
+921 NLLPAIPKPQPEM
-934 PSRVMSKSSPNLL
+934 PSRARSKPSPNPL
-947 PELLFQPTT
+947 PELLSQPTT
-956 SPDSEKFDQSR
+956 SPDSEKFR
-967 HKVGKESEQFAPKTQ
+967 HKVGKESEQFPPKTQ

-988 QSSVFTKKQDHTIKD
+988 QSSVSTK
-1003 KGNSAHT
+1003 
-1010 LKQVPPRQ
+1010 KQVPPQQ
-1018 DSKADNLKQLK
+1018 DSKADNIKQLK
-1029 SFWEQEKN
+1029 SFWEQENN

-1042 TGKSKEAGD
+1042 TGQSKEAGD

-1056 TPSLALGRLNKRFTK
+1056 IPSSAIGKMNKRYTK

-1081 ESDVDHEGDSNL
+1081 ESDGDHEGNSNL
-1093 SSDRKIQNFTVFTMD
+1093 SSDRKIQNFTVFTM
-1108 QRLEKSSPGLGANR
+1108 EKSSPSLGENR

-1134 ATLNSSG
+1134 ATLNNRG
-1141 PISSDKPKSPKNKEP
+1141 PISSDELKSPKNKEP
-1156 MDAQNSTLELKQC
+1156 MDTQNSMLELKQC

-1178 AYSQSQ
+1178 APSQSQ
-1184 KVSARPPLDESRLKK
+1184 KVSATLPLDESRLKK

-1229 LIGAG
+1229 SIGVG
-1234 SGAMIDTKE
+1234 SEAMIDTKE
-1243 HQSKSRSVGV
+1243 HQSKSRSVEV
-1253 GSGAMIDTKA
+1253 RSGAMIDTKA

-1283 VTTGSEQ
+1283 VTRGSEQ
-1290 DFTKEEKALKPQ
+1290 DFTKDKKALKPQ

-1309 RSHKARKDSSGN
+1309 RSHKARKDSFGN

-1326 RASALRRATSM
+1326 RASSLQRATSM
-1337 FTLYMNE
+1337 FTLDMNE
-1344 EQDHTSLLYP
+1344 EQAQTSMLYP
-1354 KKTLDISPVQPKRT
+1354 KKTLDISHVQPKRT
-1368 QGRRQSADKNT
+1368 QGRRQSANKHA
-1379 PPGPRRSSKSSDES
+1379 PPGPRRSSKSLDES
-1393 ESLNPRARAF
+1393 ESLTPRTWVC
-1403 VPRDYRHYLGFT
+1403 VPKDYPHYLEFS

-1432 EAEGPPGAELDLSG
+1432 EAAGTPGVELDLSG
-1446 GLVRSSTLVGSEER
+1446 GLVRSSTLVDSEER
-1460 YIRRSS
+1460 YSRRSS
-1466 KITQRPMAL
+1466 KITQRPLAL
-1475 WSNQGSNDTGRE
+1475 WSNQGSTDTGRE
-1487 SSFSASER
+1487 SSFSASEI
-1495 ASSSTSETWS
+1495 ASSSASETWS
-1505 NSRTSSNRENYDED
+1505 NSRTSSNRENDDED

-1531 ARQQNLAKSL
+1531 ARPRNLAKSL

-1553 RRLAPLDDFRRSS
+1553 RRLAPLDVLRRSS
-1566 DASTLPSPSSS
+1566 DASTIPSPSSS
-1577 LYSDTEHLKKMSK
+1577 LYSDPEHLKKMSK

-1598 ESDGRD
+1598 ESDCREA
-1604 TDSASENSYHGG
+1604 DSASEDSYHGG
-1616 RRKTGRSMTNLS
+1616 RQKTGRSMTNLS

-1700 LVPDKANLGKRKTSV
+1700 LVPDKANIGKRKTSV
-1715 KKKTVN
+1715 KKKTLN
-1721 PIFNELLRYRLRL
+1721 PIFNELLRYRLRM
-1734 EYLRTQTLILSIW
+1734 EHLRTQTLILSVW

-1766 KWDFGHTQMNYLAL
+1766 KWDFDHTQMNYLAL

-1834 IRGATIDPYVKCFVL
+1834 IRGATINPYVKCFVL

-1862 LRRTVEPVFNHTM
+1862 LRRTVEPVFNHTL
-1875 VYDGFRQDDL
+1875 VYDGFRQEDL

-1895 DRDKLAS
+1895 DRNKLAS

-1915 RSYGAVVN
+1915 RSYGALVN

-1937 MMISPNE
+1937 MMTSPNE